1 MAAMLVT
8 YAAVLLAFA
17 RNAFRAFKQSVR
29 DRLTAASETQGRVK
43 AEAELE
49 RFFAQSNVLL
59 AVADSHGIFRKVNP
73 LWEKVLG
80 FPAED
85 LLSRPFIEF
94 VHPSDFAHTQA
105 ELEKLREP
113 GHQTQNLLNRYRCKD
128 GSYRWLQ
135 WNAVNDPQ
143 GSLAYVSAVDVT
155 DQQEIERLKG
165 QFISTASHELRT
177 PVTAI
182 NAALKLLASGLT
194 GRIPLESARM
204 VQIAERNSERL
215 IRLVNDM
222 LDIDQLQ
229 AGRMS
234 FRHERV
240 DLALAVEAAIAEA
253 APLFD
258 QADIHVETRLRPGT
272 IVTADPDRLSQVM
285 TNLLSNAAKFSP
297 TSSLIEVSV
306 EEVEDA
312 ARIAVRDHGAGISP
326 SFRTRV
332 FEKFAQADRGAGPH
346 AGSGLGL
353 SIAKQFVEQMGGE
366 IGFETPRDGGT
377 RFFVSLPLVDRQ
389 ADAGS
394 EAEIIK
400 HDLKTDSL
408 R

>member
-1 MAAMLVT
+1 MPSSSSHFPATL
-8 YAAVLLAFA
+8 FG
-17 RNAFRAFKQSVR
+17 RFKQSVR
-29 DRLTAASETQGRVK
+29 DRLTAASETQGRVR

-73 LWEKVLG
+73 VWEKVLG

-94 VHPSDFAHTQA
+94 VHPSDFAHTQV

-155 DQQEIERLKG
+155 DQQEIERLKE

-182 NAALKLLASGLT
+182 NASLKLLASGLT
-194 GRIPLESARM
+194 GTIPLESARM

-234 FRHERV
+234 FRDERV
-240 DLALAVEAAIAEA
+240 DQSSAVEAAIAEA

-258 QADIHVETRLRPGT
+258 QADIHVETRLLPGT
-272 IVTADPDRLSQVM
+272 FVTADPDRLSQVM

-297 TSSLIEVSV
+297 MSSLVEVSV
-306 EEVEDA
+306 EEVGDS
-312 ARIAVRDHGAGISP
+312 ARIVVRDHGAGISP
-326 SFRTRV
+326 SFRSKV
-332 FEKFAQADRGAGPH
+332 FEKFAQAERGPGPH

-353 SIAKQFVEQMGGE
+353 SISKQFVQQMGGE
-366 IGFETPRDGGT
+366 IGVETPRDGGT
-377 RFFVSLPLVDRQ
+377 RFFVLLPIVDRQ
-389 ADAGS
+389 AANAESGA
-394 EAEIIK
+394 EATRGP
-400 HDLKTDSL
+400 KTDLS